1 MTVDQNLVPIVIEK
15 TGRGERAYDIY
26 SRLLK
31 DRIIFISGPIEDS
44 SANLVIAQMLFLS
57 NEDTKTDIHLYINSP
72 GGSIT
77 AGLAIYDTMQFLRCD
92 VATYCVGQAASMAA
106 VLLAGGKAGKRFL
119 LANNRILIHQPLIS
133 GELIA
138 PATDLDIDEVPYLLP
153 EGLEELVKGRERRR
167 VACFEPYF
175 LPRPRI
181 DAVVES
187 DLEDLWQ
194 VEIPG
199 QDVGLFAEGPGFD
212 AAAGAAVPGVD
223 DGLALPDEL
232 LDDGVGVEDRG
243 LAEAGLDDLER
254 A

>member
-31 DRIIFISGPIEDS
+31 DRIIFVTGPIEDS

-138 PATDLDIDEVPYLLP
+138 PATDLDIEAKEILRLRARLYTILARHTGQTAEKIEKDCDRNLWLDADEAIGY
-153 EGLEELVKGRERRR
+153 
-167 VACFEPYF
+167 
-175 LPRPRI
+175 
-181 DAVVES
+181 
-187 DLEDLWQ
+187 
-194 VEIPG
+194 
-199 QDVGLFAEGPGFD
+199 
-212 AAAGAAVPGVD
+212 
-223 DGLALPDEL
+223 GLA
-232 LDDGVGVEDRG
+232 DRI
-243 LAEAGLDDLER
+243 LQKAPEIVKATEKES
-254 A
+254 